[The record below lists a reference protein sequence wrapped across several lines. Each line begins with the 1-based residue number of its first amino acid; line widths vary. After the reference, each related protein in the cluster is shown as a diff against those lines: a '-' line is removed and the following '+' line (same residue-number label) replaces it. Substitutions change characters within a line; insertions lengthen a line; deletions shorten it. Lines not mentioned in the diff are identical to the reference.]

1 LGGESKRWTAQLQA
15 LNAQSDSITG
25 VALMSAAVVSYLG
38 VFSGSFRQRCM
49 CQWIAAL
56 SQSGLNI
63 PPDYSFASSAG
74 SAVSIRG
81 WNLAGLPRDSVSVDS
96 AVIMS
101 LCGKWPLMI
110 DPQGQANRWIRNME
124 GPKDLGVYKLSQSDF
139 VRNIETCVQ
148 YGRPV
153 LLENV
158 GETIDSI
165 LEPLLTK
172 SIYKSGGSMVVNIGD
187 NAANDVTFTAGTGN
201 TLVGNDVIQDALTK
215 TSNTSGTFRFRKTG
229 DAAYT
234 IYRVA

>member
-1 LGGESKRWTAQLQA
+1 MNCPQVAALEASFANTLKEQEDLKAQVVTCETKLARAERLTSGLGGESKRWTAQLQA

-110 DPQGQANRWIRNME
+110 DPQGQANRWVRNMCSSSSSSSSGFVVLRPSAKNFLKQVE
-124 GPKDLGVYKLSQSDF
+124 IAGAFSSQ
-139 VRNIETCVQ
+139 
-148 YGRPV
+148 
-153 LLENV
+153 LK
-158 GETIDSI
+158 I
-165 LEPLLTK
+165 L
-172 SIYKSGGSMVVNIGD
+172 
-187 NAANDVTFTAGTGN
+187 
-201 TLVGNDVIQDALTK
+201 
-215 TSNTSGTFRFRKTG
+215 
-229 DAAYT
+229 
-234 IYRVA
+234 